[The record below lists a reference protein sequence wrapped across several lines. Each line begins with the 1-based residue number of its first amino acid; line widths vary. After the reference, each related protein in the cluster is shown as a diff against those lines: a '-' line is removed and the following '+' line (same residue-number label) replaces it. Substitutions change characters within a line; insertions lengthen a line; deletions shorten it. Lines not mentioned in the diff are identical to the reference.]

1 MTIHTG
7 FLSLIL
13 TLEERAGALGQP
25 SEDCIGEVYCCLR
38 QKRFTFRAS
47 LSRVLCAWTS
57 CLRGLCLV
65 GSPTLSSEAEEPAGP
80 KAEVWGMGGPSRAL
94 GGHVGAGDLPGGFR
108 LVSIFKLEF
117 RRERGRDL

>member
-13 TLEERAGALGQP
+13 TLEDRAGALGQP

-65 GSPTLSSEAEEPAGP
+65 GSPTLSSEAEEPAGL
-80 KAEVWGMGGPSRAL
+80 KAEVWGW
-94 GGHVGAGDLPGGFR
+94 GDQAAPKEGMSAPAICPPGL
-108 LVSIFKLEF
+108 LVPIFKLEF